1 MSDYEYWSNQ
11 NRKVNSLNYEIGLI
25 ARVLPEKGDAL
36 EKLQTNLINM
46 TEEGLNLSTPCL
58 DDDQYYCPTSDD
70 LSDKFSPLFT
80 ELYDEVEK
88 VRSEIYTTYNKA
100 FSEHA
105 SLIKKSLIETL
116 TLEETQKIKELED
129 IIITY
134 SF

>member
-25 ARVLPEKGDAL
+25 ARVLPEKGDEL

-46 TEEGLNLSTPCL
+46 IEEGLNLSTPCL

-80 ELYDEVEK
+80 DLYDEVEK

-105 SLIKKSLIETL
+105 SLIKKSLVETL